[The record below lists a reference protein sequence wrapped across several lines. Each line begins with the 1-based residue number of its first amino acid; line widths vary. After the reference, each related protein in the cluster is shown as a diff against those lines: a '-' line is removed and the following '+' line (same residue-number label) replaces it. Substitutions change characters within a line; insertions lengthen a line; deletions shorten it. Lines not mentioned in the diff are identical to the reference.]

1 LPEFKNPNQQGGG
14 DNKSLLVVMIVMVAV
29 FFGLQYYRAK
39 TNPATV
45 PPNAAAATPNASPN
59 SSPAGSQAAASPG
72 TPVSEPG
79 PGLARPSAANHAAP
93 VTQASAESTTVIE
106 NELYRITFTN
116 RGAQVSSWILKNF
129 KDSDGKPLNLVHPQ
143 AAKLFGYPMSL
154 YTYDGASVS
163 IASAS
168 RRGNLITATTA
179 GSLPA
184 GINGQ
189 TVAIAGV
196 SDKTYNGTYVVTA
209 TGPKTFTY
217 LQGNEEAPPDSS
229 TSGGTVSTVNGAVG
243 LGLSQALFVPSATGN
258 VAAPATVT
266 FKYSNGDVQATKT
279 FSFDETYVLHADV
292 EVTRNGSPL
301 RALLSWPGGF
311 GDQNDAQSYGGA
323 QFDNFR
329 NGKDDHVAA
338 KKVSGGDTING
349 PFDWA
354 GVSDP
359 FFAAIFLP
367 ENPETSTLATLNNQ
381 MDVAK
386 TIHRTGLGSGSP
398 AKGSIEVPILGAAIG
413 DTGGHTL
420 TRIYAGPKAISVLKA
435 VHAENPKVTLE
446 PLLEFGFWGL
456 IGKYLFLSLQFIH
469 NHMVA
474 EWSGSWGWSIIILT
488 VLINILMLPFRVKT
502 MQNGLKMQRIQPQ
515 MNEIKE
521 KYKKYKATD
530 PKKNEMNAEIMKLQ
544 KDNGVNMFGGCIP
557 TLITL
562 PLLYAFFTMLP
573 RVVELRQAHWLW
585 LPDLQSP
592 DPWHI
597 LPIAMVL
604 SQFLV
609 QFYTPSPGVDP
620 QQQKMMAFMMP
631 AISGYFTWTYGSGL
645 ALYWA
650 VGNLISIA
658 QQAVMNRTSLGREM
672 REIAAKRARRKTGT
686 GVTIKA
692 KR

>member
-1 LPEFKNPNQQGGG
+1 LAEFKNPNQQGGG
-14 DNKSLLVVMIVMVAV
+14 DNKSLLVVMIVMVTV
-29 FFGLQYYRAK
+29 FFGLQYFRAK
-39 TNPATV
+39 TPPPTV
-45 PPNAAAATPNASPN
+45 SPNATQSSATPS
-59 SSPAGSQAAASPG
+59 GSQPVAQPG
-72 TPVSEPG
+72 
-79 PGLARPSAANHAAP
+79 AAAP
-93 VTQASAESTTVIE
+93 VSAPSASVPVSASTVPSVHASAESTTVIE

-116 RGAQVSSWILKNF
+116 RGAQVSSWVLKQF

-143 AAKLFGYPMSL
+143 AAKLFGYPLSL
-154 YTYDGASVS
+154 YTYDGSNAS

-168 RRGNLITATTA
+168 RRGNLITVTTA
-179 GSLPA
+179 GNLA
-184 GINGQ
+184 ADVNGQ
-189 TVAIAGV
+189 TVAITGV
-196 SDKTYNGTYVVTA
+196 ADKTYDGTYVATV
-209 TGPKTFTY
+209 TGPNTFTY

-229 TSGGTVSTVNGAVG
+229 STGGTVSTVNGLLG
-243 LGLSQALFVPSATGN
+243 LRLSQALFVPSATGK

-266 FKYSNGDVQATKT
+266 FKYSNGDVRVTKT

-292 EVTRNGSPL
+292 EVTRNGAPI

-311 GDQNDAQSYGGA
+311 GDQDNAQSYGGA

-329 NGKDDHVAA
+329 NGKDEHIAS

-367 ENPETSTLATLNNQ
+367 ESPDTTTVATLNNQ
-381 MDVAK
+381 LDVAK
-386 TIHRTGLGSGSP
+386 TIHRTGIGSGSP
-398 AKGSIEVPILGAAIG
+398 AKSSIEVPILGAALG
-413 DTGGHTL
+413 DTSGHTV
-420 TRIYAGPKAISVLKA
+420 TRIYVGPKAISVLKA
-435 VHAENPKVTLE
+435 VHATNPKVTLE
-446 PLLEFGFWGL
+446 PLLEFGFWGA

-469 NHMVA
+469 NHLVSS
-474 EWSGSWGWSIIILT
+474 WSGSWGWSIIILT
-488 VLINILMLPFRVKT
+488 VLINILMLPFRIKT

-530 PKKNEMNAEIMKLQ
+530 PKRNEMNVEIMKLQ